1 MVAEDKPKAIEVA
14 RSTFSRYSFAEQT
27 LDRMTEDLQQ
37 HPSQLVDFLMCFHHN
52 LAEDDFASIRAYY
65 SGLTISLGYFFGGLV
80 PLVPYML
87 INDMYQALIA
97 SVVVM
102 GIALFTFGW
111 FKTSLVGDENI
122 GSCFRNALQM
132 VVLGGVAAGAA
143 MGCMKAVG

>member
-1 MVAEDKPKAIEVA
+1 
-14 RSTFSRYSFAEQT
+14 
-27 LDRMTEDLQQ
+27 MTDDLQK
-37 HPSQLVDFLMCFHHN
+37 HPSQLVDFLMHFHHN
-52 LAEDDFASIRAYY
+52 LAKADYTSIRAYH

-87 INDMYQALIA
+87 INDMYRALLA

-111 FKTSLVGDENI
+111 LKTSLVGDENI
-122 GSCFRNALQM
+122 GSCFKNGLQM